1 MTAPRGARLT
11 FALFVCL
18 LGTVCR
24 RDAPPPARP
33 VAARPCPPDPRVL
46 AAGGP
51 GLEAVPSALR
61 LGGALVDREDCR
73 QCHRILGEGGR
84 RGPEL
89 SALAGRRDRAWIVG
103 HFREPKAFTPASRM
117 PSFREL
123 PEAELEA
130 MADYLLALP

>member
-1 MTAPRGARLT
+1 VTVTRGSRLT
-11 FALFVCL
+11 LGLLACL

-24 RDAPPPARP
+24 RDVPTPGPH

-51 GLEAVPSALR
+51 GLESVPAALR
-61 LGGALVDREDCR
+61 LGGALIDREDCR

-89 SALAGRRDRAWIVG
+89 AGLAGRRDRAWLVG

-123 PEAELEA
+123 PQPELEA